1 MLTTNFSKIFDR
13 KQDCFNSEG
22 GDVSQNPNR
31 AFVGY
36 SLECWLGIRR
46 KKARFRLT
54 TPIAAEYG
62 DIEGATNITEQGSGY
77 GMEYIVS
84 NGFGLGWST
93 YTAKAKFD
101 LTLGSTDLSFDQET
115 DDQFLDLTYLF
126 SDSLTLQVI
135 FGTLLEGSGMA
146 RYSQTTALPFPPYSF
161 TVNLADDI
169 TLEGYAYGLTLGYA
183 LEDVEL
189 SYGLRLHRI
198 NHDYE
203 SSALSILDGDYDQL
217 YQIAGIGILF

>member
-1 MLTTNFSKIFDR
+1 M
-13 KQDCFNSEG
+13 
-22 GDVSQNPNR
+22 
-31 AFVGY
+31 Y
-36 SLECWLGIRR
+36 RR
-46 KKARFRLT
+46 ILIVLLLVIVWNAGWVFAEKKARFRLT

-115 DDQFLDLTYLF
+115 DAQFLDLTYLF
-126 SDSLTLQVI
+126 GDSLTLQVI

-161 TVNLADDI
+161 TANLADDI
-169 TLEGYAYGLTLGYA
+169 TLEGYAYGLTFGYA

>member
-1 MLTTNFSKIFDR
+1 M
-13 KQDCFNSEG
+13 
-22 GDVSQNPNR
+22 
-31 AFVGY
+31 
-36 SLECWLGIRR
+36 
-46 KKARFRLT
+46 T

-77 GMEYIVS
+77 GLEYVFS

-93 YTAKAKFD
+93 YTAKAKFN

-115 DDQFLDLTYLF
+115 DAQFLDLTHLF
-126 SDSLTLQVI
+126 GDTLTLLI
-135 FGTLLEGSGMA
+135 YGTLLEGSGMA
-146 RYSQTTALPFPPYSF
+146 RYSQTTALTFPPYSF
-161 TVNLADDI
+161 TANLEDDI
-169 TLEGYAYGLTLGYA
+169 TFEGYAYGLTLGYA

-203 SSALSILDGDYDQL
+203 SSALSVLDGDYDQL

>member
-46 KKARFRLT
+46 KRARFRLT

-115 DDQFLDLTYLF
+115 DAQFLDLTYLF
-126 SDSLTLQVI
+126 GDSLTMQLI

-146 RYSQTTALPFPPYSF
+146 RY
-161 TVNLADDI
+161 
-169 TLEGYAYGLTLGYA
+169 
-183 LEDVEL
+183 
-189 SYGLRLHRI
+189 
-198 NHDYE
+198 
-203 SSALSILDGDYDQL
+203 
-217 YQIAGIGILF
+217 

>member
-1 MLTTNFSKIFDR
+1 MYRRILIMLLLVVIWNAGWVFAEKRS
-13 KQDCFNSEG
+13 
-22 GDVSQNPNR
+22 
-31 AFVGY
+31 
-36 SLECWLGIRR
+36 
-46 KKARFRLT
+46 RFRLT

-77 GMEYIVS
+77 GLEYVFS

-93 YTAKAKFD
+93 YTAKAKFN

-115 DDQFLDLTYLF
+115 DAQFLDLTHLF
-126 SDSLTLQVI
+126 GDTLTLLI
-135 FGTLLEGSGMA
+135 YGTLLEGSGMA
-146 RYSQTTALPFPPYSF
+146 RYSQTTALTFPPYSF
-161 TVNLADDI
+161 TANLEDDI
-169 TLEGYAYGLTLGYA
+169 ALEGYAYGLTLGYA

-203 SSALSILDGDYDQL
+203 SSALSVLDGDYDQL